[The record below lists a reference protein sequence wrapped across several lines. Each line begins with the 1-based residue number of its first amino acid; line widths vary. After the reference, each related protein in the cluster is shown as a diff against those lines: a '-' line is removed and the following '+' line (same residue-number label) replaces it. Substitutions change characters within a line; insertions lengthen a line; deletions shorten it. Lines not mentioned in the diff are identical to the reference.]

1 MWQKEERPDDPPRY
15 PRGSKAERHS
25 QLQVKSFQKLSATA
39 KDRRS
44 VCKQTTKSHNTL
56 RYVLTHLSD
65 GLRAGAG
72 LLRFLIPFQERGSLA
87 LDLERPMPSSD
98 QFFYSLPI
106 QMHQQIPSGFIF
118 FPPSLQDS
126 SLIPSVVL
134 TLPPKPSL
142 APHVNKVAF
151 RLLDLTFKC
160 DLLSD
165 LKPYCSPLPQP

>member
-87 LDLERPMPSSD
+87 LDLERPMPSSG